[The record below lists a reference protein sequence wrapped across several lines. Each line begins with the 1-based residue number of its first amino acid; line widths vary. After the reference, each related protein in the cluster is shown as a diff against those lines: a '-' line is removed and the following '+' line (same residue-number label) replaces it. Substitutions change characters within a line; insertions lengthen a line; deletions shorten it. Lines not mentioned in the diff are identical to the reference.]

1 MPKEVSK
8 DIAAVDA
15 ARSNAAA
22 AAATRDEVS
31 VHKSEEEKGML
42 SVKAS
47 WSFVSTSPAAASV
60 HPIEEIDDTDLP
72 FFHDN
77 DLPSFHIKRLRKLRF
92 RVAANRNNGNLLSKQ
107 LNNTKEQEF
116 SRCSGSSTVV
126 VVEQGGAA
134 VCHNHTTT
142 APKGDNDR
150 QKLMQRENLQKLSD
164 EVVVTDVAPQH
175 MTALA
180 SDNLLSDGKLGV
192 MSSSIPQE
200 QGDASFDEKPP
211 TRRDLPAESSKN
223 ATEEAEEIAEAEAL
237 IVGLHEAPK
246 PASLVTANSQE
257 EMDMRAATSRESSAA
272 KGETV
277 VPFALDPITST
288 SDETE
293 ASHVHAAK
301 EEEEEAAIEV
311 HTMPTSIK
319 DAIRDVSL
327 PDPQDLE
334 EEESPNKHDEF
345 LAHGKQGESAAAD
358 DNELLVG
365 HYYTTQ
371 NGDIPDPS
379 DSDDRSSQGRDSVSS
394 FATIHTRSDGDSS
407 KLCERSS
414 VLDVAGVPSSRSIRY
429 SSSILATYS
438 SGSILYPGAP
448 NHSGSISHRS
458 DSSAASNRSFAF
470 PIFAIDGNSSP
481 VRMAQ
486 PDQRYLRR
494 KKWQWQTSCAC
505 CSRASPTYY

>member
-1 MPKEVSK
+1 MPIEVSK

-22 AAATRDEVS
+22 AAARDEVS

-42 SVKAS
+42 SAKAS

-60 HPIEEIDDTDLP
+60 HPIEEIDDMDLP

-92 RVAANRNNGNLLSKQ
+92 RVAANRNNGSLLSKQ

-116 SRCSGSSTVV
+116 SRCSGSTTVV

-134 VCHNHTTT
+134 VCRNHTTT
-142 APKGDNDR
+142 APKGDDDR
-150 QKLMQRENLQKLSD
+150 QKLMQGENLQKLSD
-164 EVVVTDVAPQH
+164 EVVVADVVPQH

-200 QGDASFDEKPP
+200 QGEASFDEKPP
-211 TRRDLPAESSKN
+211 TRRGLPAEASKN

-237 IVGLHEAPK
+237 VVGLHEAPK
-246 PASLVTANSQE
+246 ATSLVTATSQE
-257 EMDMRAATSRESSAA
+257 EMDMTAAASRESSAA

-277 VPFALDPITST
+277 VPFAHDPITST

-301 EEEEEAAIEV
+301 EEEEEEAIEV

-334 EEESPNKHDEF
+334 EEESPNKHHEF
-345 LAHGKQGESAAAD
+345 VAHGKQGESAAAD

-371 NGDIPDPS
+371 NGDILDPS

-414 VLDVAGVPSSRSIRY
+414 VSDVVEVYTDVAGVPSSRSIRY
-429 SSSILATYS
+429 SSSILAAYS

-470 PIFAIDGNSSP
+470 P
-481 VRMAQ
+481 M
-486 PDQRYLRR
+486 
-494 KKWQWQTSCAC
+494 
-505 CSRASPTYY
+505 

>member
-1 MPKEVSK
+1 MPIEVPK

-22 AAATRDEVS
+22 ARDEVS

-42 SVKAS
+42 GAKAS

-60 HPIEEIDDTDLP
+60 HPIEEVDDKDLP

-92 RVAANRNNGNLLSKQ
+92 QVAANRNNGNLSSKQ

-116 SRCSGSSTVV
+116 SRCSGSTTVV

-142 APKGDNDR
+142 APKGDDER

-164 EVVVTDVAPQH
+164 EVVVADVVPQH

-192 MSSSIPQE
+192 MSSRIPQE

-211 TRRDLPAESSKN
+211 TRRDLPAEASKN

-237 IVGLHEAPK
+237 VAGLHEAPK
-246 PASLVTANSQE
+246 PTSLVTANSQE
-257 EMDMRAATSRESSAA
+257 EMDMTAATSRESSAA

-277 VPFALDPITST
+277 VPFAHDPITST

-301 EEEEEAAIEV
+301 EGEEEAIEV

-334 EEESPNKHDEF
+334 EEESPNKHEEF

-414 VLDVAGVPSSRSIRY
+414 VSDAVEVYTDVAGVRSSRSIRY
-429 SSSILATYS
+429 SSSILAAYS

-470 PIFAIDGNSSP
+470 P
-481 VRMAQ
+481 M
-486 PDQRYLRR
+486 
-494 KKWQWQTSCAC
+494 
-505 CSRASPTYY
+505 

>member
-1 MPKEVSK
+1 MPIEVSK

-22 AAATRDEVS
+22 ARDEVS

-42 SVKAS
+42 SAKAS

-60 HPIEEIDDTDLP
+60 HPIEEIDDMDLP

-107 LNNTKEQEF
+107 LNNNKEQEF
-116 SRCSGSSTVV
+116 SRCSGSTTVV

-134 VCHNHTTT
+134 VCRNHTTT
-142 APKGDNDR
+142 APKGDDDR

-164 EVVVTDVAPQH
+164 EVVVADVVPQH

-192 MSSSIPQE
+192 MSSSILQE

-211 TRRDLPAESSKN
+211 TRRDLPAEASNN
-223 ATEEAEEIAEAEAL
+223 ATEETEEIAEAEAL
-237 IVGLHEAPK
+237 VVGLHEAPK

-257 EMDMRAATSRESSAA
+257 EMDMTAATSRESSAA

-301 EEEEEAAIEV
+301 EEEEEAIEV

-371 NGDIPDPS
+371 NGDIRDPS
-379 DSDDRSSQGRDSVSS
+379 DSDDRSSQGRDSVST

-414 VLDVAGVPSSRSIRY
+414 VSDVAGVPSSRSIRY
-429 SSSILATYS
+429 SSSILAAYS
-438 SGSILYPGAP
+438 SGSFLYPGAP

-470 PIFAIDGNSSP
+470 PIFATDGNSSP

-505 CSRASPTYY
+505 WSRASPTYY

>member
-1 MPKEVSK
+1 MPIEVPK

-22 AAATRDEVS
+22 ARDEVS

-42 SVKAS
+42 GAKAS

-60 HPIEEIDDTDLP
+60 HPIEEVDDKDLP

-116 SRCSGSSTVV
+116 SRCSGSTTVV

-142 APKGDNDR
+142 ALKGDDER

-164 EVVVTDVAPQH
+164 EVVVADVVPQH

-211 TRRDLPAESSKN
+211 TRRDLPAEASKN

-237 IVGLHEAPK
+237 VAGLHEAPK
-246 PASLVTANSQE
+246 PTSLVTANSQE
-257 EMDMRAATSRESSAA
+257 EMDMTAATSRESSAA

-277 VPFALDPITST
+277 VPFAHDPITST

-301 EEEEEAAIEV
+301 EGEEEAIEV

-334 EEESPNKHDEF
+334 EEESPNKHEEF

-365 HYYTTQ
+365 HYCTTQ
-371 NGDIPDPS
+371 DGDIPDPS

-414 VLDVAGVPSSRSIRY
+414 VSDAVEVYTDVAGVRSSRSIRY
-429 SSSILATYS
+429 SSSILAAYS

-470 PIFAIDGNSSP
+470 P
-481 VRMAQ
+481 M
-486 PDQRYLRR
+486 
-494 KKWQWQTSCAC
+494 
-505 CSRASPTYY
+505 

>member
-1 MPKEVSK
+1 MPIEVSK

-15 ARSNAAA
+15 ARLNAAA
-22 AAATRDEVS
+22 AARDEVS

-42 SVKAS
+42 GVKAS

-60 HPIEEIDDTDLP
+60 HPIEEIDDKDLP
-72 FFHDN
+72 YFHDN

-107 LNNTKEQEF
+107 QNNTKEQEF
-116 SRCSGSSTVV
+116 SRCSGSTTV
-126 VVEQGGAA
+126 VVEQEGAA
-134 VCHNHTTT
+134 VCRNHTTT
-142 APKGDNDR
+142 APKGDDER

-164 EVVVTDVAPQH
+164 EVVADVVPQH

-180 SDNLLSDGKLGV
+180 LDNLLSDGKLGV

-211 TRRDLPAESSKN
+211 TRRDLPAEASKN
-223 ATEEAEEIAEAEAL
+223 VTEEAEEIAEAEAL
-237 IVGLHEAPK
+237 VVGLHEAPK

-257 EMDMRAATSRESSAA
+257 EMDMTAATSRES

-277 VPFALDPITST
+277 VPFAHDPITSR

-301 EEEEEAAIEV
+301 EEEEEAIEV

-414 VLDVAGVPSSRSIRY
+414 VSDVGEAYTDVAGVPSSRSIRY
-429 SSSILATYS
+429 SSSILAAYS

-470 PIFAIDGNSSP
+470 PIFATDGNSSP

-494 KKWQWQTSCAC
+494 KKWRWQTSCTC

>member
-1 MPKEVSK
+1 MPIEVPK

-22 AAATRDEVS
+22 ARDEVS

-42 SVKAS
+42 GAKAS

-60 HPIEEIDDTDLP
+60 HPIEEVDDKDLP

-92 RVAANRNNGNLLSKQ
+92 RVASNRNNGNLLLKQ

-116 SRCSGSSTVV
+116 SRCSGSTTVV

-142 APKGDNDR
+142 APKGDDER

-164 EVVVTDVAPQH
+164 EVVVANVVPQH

-211 TRRDLPAESSKN
+211 TRRDLPAEASKN

-257 EMDMRAATSRESSAA
+257 EMDMTAATSRESSAA

-277 VPFALDPITST
+277 VPFAHDPITST

-293 ASHVHAAK
+293 ASHVRAAK
-301 EEEEEAAIEV
+301 EGEEEAIEV
-311 HTMPTSIK
+311 HMMPTSIK
-319 DAIRDVSL
+319 DARRDVSL

-334 EEESPNKHDEF
+334 EEESPNKHDGF
-345 LAHGKQGESAAAD
+345 LGESAAAD
-358 DNELLVG
+358 VNELLVG

-414 VLDVAGVPSSRSIRY
+414 VSDVMEVYTDVAGVPSSRSIRY
-429 SSSILATYS
+429 SSSILAAYS

-470 PIFAIDGNSSP
+470 PIFATDGNSSP

-494 KKWQWQTSCAC
+494 KKWQWQTSCTC